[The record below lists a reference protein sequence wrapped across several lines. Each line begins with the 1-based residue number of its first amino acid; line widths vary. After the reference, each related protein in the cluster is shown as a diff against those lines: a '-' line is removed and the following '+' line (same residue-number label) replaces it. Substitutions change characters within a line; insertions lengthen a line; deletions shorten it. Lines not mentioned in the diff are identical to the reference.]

1 MKPPKRSWGRGAGAA
16 LVLLLASAACR
27 GDTPPADAATLLARI
42 EAERGPAHCDTDA
55 QCHSIGIGAKA
66 CGGPER
72 YLAWSDKSSDGAR
85 LRALVAEH
93 ADARRAADAKAGMMS
108 TCSVVTDPGA
118 MCRSGQCTLR
128 NPVGWTGTPSTR

>member
-1 MKPPKRSWGRGAGAA
+1 MKSPMRSWGRAAGAA
-16 LVLLLASAACR
+16 LALLLASAACR
-27 GDTPPADAATLLARI
+27 GDTPPADPSTLLARI
-42 EAERGPAHCDTDA
+42 EAERGAAACDTDA

-93 ADARRAADAKAGMMS
+93 AQAHRAADAKAGMMS
-108 TCSVVTDPGA
+108 TCSLVTDPGA
-118 MCRSGQCTLR
+118 MCASGQCVLR
-128 NPVGWTGTPSTR
+128 QPGPGGNQAR